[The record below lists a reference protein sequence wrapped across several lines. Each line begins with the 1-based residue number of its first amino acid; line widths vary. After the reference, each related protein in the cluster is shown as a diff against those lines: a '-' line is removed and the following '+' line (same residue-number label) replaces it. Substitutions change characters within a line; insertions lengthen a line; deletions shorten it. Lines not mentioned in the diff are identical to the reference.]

1 VQAEAL
7 GAALSSA
14 SIDIVGGSDLVVDRI
29 IGAIGTG
36 RQIDG
41 LIGGSDRLAA
51 VAAPYVD
58 GRKDLPGL
66 IASAIAG
73 LGSEGVK
80 NMTMAGL
87 MHSLAGSVG
96 GDGNG
101 HIAAIIDALK
111 ERGLDTLHVSEVLA
125 NGNARKS

>member
-1 VQAEAL
+1 
-7 GAALSSA
+7 
-14 SIDIVGGSDLVVDRI
+14 VVDRI

-36 RQIDG
+36 KQVDG
-41 LIGGSDRLAA
+41 LLNGSDNLTA
-51 VAAPYVD
+51 VAAPYVN
-58 GRKDLPGL
+58 GEKDLPAL

-101 HIAAIIDALK
+101 HISAIIDALK
-111 ERGLDTLHVSEVLA
+111 ERGLDTLHVSEVLS
-125 NGNARKS
+125 NGNARKV